1 MKWRSMSRCQHSLAA
16 ADADVVTEAEL
27 MSLVQQRDVT
37 DVSFD
42 SLQQTGES
50 SHGRTRTSSHTC
62 CYGCPA

>member
-1 MKWRSMSRCQHSLAA
+1 
-16 ADADVVTEAEL
+16 